1 MRRITLAIIF
11 ALTAL
16 PATAEIVQPVII
28 PPPSCTGPNCPR
40 ALRSHMPQ
48 QPAHP
53 GLCPPGTVY
62 NPKKGTCKASAACSP
77 PP

>member
-1 MRRITLAIIF
+1 MRRIALAIIV
-11 ALTAL
+11 ALIAF
-16 PATAEIVQPVII
+16 PAAAEIVQPVIT
-28 PPPSCTGPNCPR
+28 PPPSCTGQNCPR

-62 NPKKGTCKASAACSP
+62 NPKKGTCKVLP
-77 PP
+77 TTTGG